1 MYLITE
7 ITIITNEILNYYKSN
22 IEEAKYQYNLLIST
36 AQSRGLD
43 KKTLN
48 GYYEIHHII
57 PRSFNGSNDED
68 NLVLLTY
75 REHVLAHM
83 LLYLI
88 NSENKDMFLAFS
100 LLTELKSNYISD
112 EELSVNLEALEV
124 IKIKRSEFMKGKNNP
139 MKNPETAKKVSE
151 LKKHQPGFFKGH
163 HHTEKTKQILRN
175 KTLNLGWSGEN
186 HPFYGRKHT
195 EESRKKISDKLK
207 GENHPLFGKHL
218 SDETREKMSKSR
230 DNPIISP
237 EGIEY
242 SSIKA
247 AAKEIGISRQT
258 LSRWI
263 KENPEKGWK
272 KK

>member
-1 MYLITE
+1 MDKIYE
-7 ITIITNEILNYYKSN
+7 IKTIKIITKDIIEYYNNNLNKAIEDYHIL
-22 IEEAKYQYNLLIST
+22 T
-36 AQSRGLD
+36 D
-43 KKTLN
+43 KK
-48 GYYEIHHII
+48 EIKENIYTEKHHIL
-57 PRSFNGSNDED
+57 PKCMGGSDSED